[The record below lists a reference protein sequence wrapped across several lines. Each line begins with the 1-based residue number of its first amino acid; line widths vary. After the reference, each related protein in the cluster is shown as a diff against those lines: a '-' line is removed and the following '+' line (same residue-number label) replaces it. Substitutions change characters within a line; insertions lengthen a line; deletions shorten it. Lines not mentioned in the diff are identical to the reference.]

1 MNENRLNFK
10 KQFMYGAF
18 LKEMLSFTFI
28 AQQSS
33 NSSSYSTW
41 FWIYILPAEQSHS
54 VYINT
59 CIQMSLHSQWKPSQI
74 IALLGSTVS
83 AYLKC

>member
-1 MNENRLNFK
+1 MSNRSTKQYFYLVFSHGVFLLQIGVHLTICDFLMNLKSKEKIMNENRLNFK

-33 NSSSYSTW
+33 N
-41 FWIYILPAEQSHS
+41 
-54 VYINT
+54 
-59 CIQMSLHSQWKPSQI
+59 
-74 IALLGSTVS
+74 
-83 AYLKC
+83 